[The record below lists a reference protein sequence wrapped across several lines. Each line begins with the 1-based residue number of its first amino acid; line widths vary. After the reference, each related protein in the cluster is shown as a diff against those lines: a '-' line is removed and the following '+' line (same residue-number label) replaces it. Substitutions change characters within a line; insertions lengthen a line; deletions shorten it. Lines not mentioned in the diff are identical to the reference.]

1 MSIIIKKHLYNRV
14 EHPSFKELLSSL
26 HRYLTPIEEIAFC
39 KKKEKQR
46 KTQQGVFMKFF
57 KNAQ

>member
-1 MSIIIKKHLYNRV
+1 MSIVIKKHLYNRV

-39 KKKEKQR
+39 KKKR
-46 KTQQGVFMKFF
+46 KAKKNTTGSFYEVFEVF
-57 KNAQ
+57 